1 MRFFFDARYIRTDF
15 HDGISRYSAQL
26 GNAVHAQSP
35 DEVTFLIHDERQ
47 LEHLPEGAKWL
58 LFHSNESALEPIAAM
73 KLNKYR
79 PDVVFS
85 PLQTIGTAGRKF
97 KVIVTLHDLI
107 YYRHRKPPTNLSPLL
122 RLGWRAYHLT
132 YGPQRLALD
141 GADAVATVSETSKR
155 EILGHRLT
163 KRPVVVIPNAPNDL
177 RALLPEAQETPIL
190 NQTAAKLG
198 QSAAQLDH
206 ASSSA
211 AATAEPHH
219 PPATTSQTSSDIAD
233 ASQPIRNL
241 VYMGSFMP
249 YKGVET
255 LIEGMRELPGRTLH
269 LLSRINQ
276 ERRRELEAIV
286 PAGADVVFHEGV
298 SDEEYA
304 QILHD
309 DAVLVTASLDEGYGL
324 PIAEALALGTPAVV
338 TDLEIFHEV
347 AGDGAR
353 YFAPWDARAF
363 AAQVGALDDP
373 AAREATIAAGL
384 EHMRQFTWERSA
396 RILWETATKLASER
410 G

>member
-58 LFHSNESALEPIAAM
+58 LFHSNESALEPIAAL

-85 PLQTIGTAGRKF
+85 PLQTIGTTGRKY
-97 KVIVTLHDLI
+97 KAIVTLHDLI
-107 YYRHRKPPTNLSPLL
+107 YYRHRKPPTHLNRLL

-132 YGPQRLALD
+132 YGPQRLALN
-141 GADAVATVSETSKR
+141 GADAVATVSETTKR
-155 EILGHRLT
+155 EILAARLT
-163 KRPVVVIPNAPNDL
+163 RRPVVVIPNAPNDL
-177 RALLPEAQETPIL
+177 RALLPEP
-190 NQTAAKLG
+190 AAG
-198 QSAAQLDH
+198 
-206 ASSSA
+206 
-211 AATAEPHH
+211 
-219 PPATTSQTSSDIAD
+219 D
-233 ASQPIRNL
+233 ASRQDDATQRIQNL

-255 LIEGMRELPGRTLH
+255 LIAGMADLPGRTLH
-269 LLSRINQ
+269 LLSRIKP
-276 ERRRELEAIV
+276 ERRRALEALV

-304 QILHD
+304 RLLAD
-309 DAVLVTASLDEGYGL
+309 NAVLVTASLDEGYGL
-324 PIAEALALGTPAVV
+324 PLAEALALGTPAVV

-347 AGDGAR
+347 AGPGAR
-353 YFAPWDARAF
+353 YFAREDARDF
-363 AAQVGALDDP
+363 AAQVLALDDP
-373 AAREATIAAGL
+373 EVRAETIAAGL
-384 EHMRQFTWERSA
+384 KHMERFTWERSA
-396 RILWETATKLASER
+396 RILWETARSLAGQR
-410 G
+410 R